1 MPLHLVGAGLGRTGT
16 HSLKLA
22 IERLTGQ
29 PCYHMSEVFGKPDH
43 VDAWRAAIVDG
54 TMPDWEQLLA
64 GYGATVDWPACAFWQ
79 QLADAY
85 PEAPVL
91 LSERSSADAWW
102 TSMEQTIVTML
113 SQPVRDA
120 QQAHTRTMSAPLMM
134 SFSPQWPDRE
144 AVIDAYERHNDRVRE
159 IVPAERLVEWRPGD
173 GWAPLCAALGVAV
186 PDEPFPH
193 VNSTAEF
200 QQSMRQED
208 TSPPT

>member
-91 LSERSSADAWW
+91 LSERSSADVWW

-120 QQAHTRTMSAPLMM
+120 QQAHTRTMSAPLMT
-134 SFSPQWPDRE
+134 SFCPEWPDRE
-144 AVIDAYERHNDRVRE
+144 AVIDAYERHNDHVRE
-159 IVPAERLVEWRPGD
+159 TVPAERLVEWRPGD

-200 QQSMRQED
+200 RQSMRQED
-208 TSPPT
+208 ASQPT

>member
-64 GYGATVDWPACAFWQ
+64 GYGATVDWPACAFWE

-91 LSERSSADAWW
+91 LSERSSADVWW
-102 TSMEQTIVTML
+102 TSMEQTIVTTL
-113 SQPVRDA
+113 SRPVRDA
-120 QQAHTRTMSAPLMM
+120 QQAHTRTMSAPLMT
-134 SFSPQWPDRE
+134 SFCQQWPDRE
-144 AVIDAYERHNDRVRE
+144 AVIDAYERHNDHVRE
-159 IVPAERLVEWRPGD
+159 TVPAERLVEWRPGD
-173 GWAPLCAALGVAV
+173 GWAPLCAALGVGV

-200 QQSMRQED
+200 QQSMRPED
-208 TSPPT
+208 PSQPT

>member
-29 PCYHMSEVFGKPDH
+29 PCYHMTEVFGKPDH

-54 TMPDWEQLLA
+54 TMPDWGQLLA

-102 TSMEQTIVTML
+102 KSMEQTIVTML

-120 QQAHTRTMSAPLMM
+120 QQAHTRTMSAPLMT
-134 SFSPQWPDRE
+134 SFCPQWPDRE

-159 IVPAERLVEWRPGD
+159 TMPAERLVEWRPGD

-200 QQSMRQED
+200 QQSMRRED
-208 TSPPT
+208 TSSPP